1 MNDAL
6 LSPDIFTFVI
16 VPFMIFCARICDVSI
31 GTVKYI
37 FISRGFKNI
46 APFFGFFEVIIW
58 LLAIGQVM
66 NNITNPVCYIAYGG
80 GFATGTYIGM
90 VLEERMKLGLCI
102 IRLITA
108 KPAEDFILKI
118 RQHGY
123 GVTNI
128 AAHGARGEVT
138 LIFMVVKRTK
148 ISQLI
153 GLIREFNPN
162 AFFTIE
168 DVRSA
173 SEGIFPSEPMNY
185 PLSYFKRPFSL
196 FAKRK

>member
-1 MNDAL
+1 MSAAL
-6 LSPDIFTFVI
+6 LSPDLFTFVI

-128 AAHGARGEVT
+128 AAQGARGEVT